1 MRVRVWTAA
10 VVAFFVIALAASG
23 ADAAVRKCGALVS
36 SEVAAAPTEILA
48 KKKALEQWRTEALKR
63 GAGFDSWRLA
73 HQKAL
78 KCFPK
83 DGGFEC
89 VAFGQPCIIDQTPR
103 SPPKLPGD
111 TGTGI

>member
-1 MRVRVWTAA
+1 MRVRVLCAAA
-10 VVAFFVIALAASG
+10 VATLINCLAVTG
-23 ADAAVRKCGALVS
+23 AVAAVRNCGPVVS
-36 SEVAAAPTEILA
+36 SAVAAGPTELAA

-63 GAGFDSWRLA
+63 GTGFESWRLA

-89 VAFGQPCIIDQTPR
+89 VAFGQPCIIDQSPR
-103 SPPKLPGD
+103 LPPKRPSNP
-111 TGTGI
+111 GTGI